1 MLINTLIN
9 DFLLAYE
16 KEKGVSEHTIRAYR
30 NDFNHFESWLE
41 ENNISKVEE
50 LDNLSSRD
58 FRAFWGNRRKA
69 GLSAI
74 SMRRGQS
81 ALRSLFRFAMRKK
94 LIEKNAALLMESPK
108 VAKPLPKALQIN
120 HVETLLSMPESTGF
134 YGLRDRC
141 LLEFIYGSGLR
152 VSEAVGL
159 TFHSVD
165 KENQI
170 IRIKGKGNKERL
182 VPVTPIAL
190 EYLDKYIEARSLRFP
205 NLKNQEHL
213 FLNRF
218 GNPIST
224 RSVGLLVDKYTLKS
238 ATLLN
243 VSPHQFRHSFATH
256 LLNNGADIRAVQ
268 EMLGHSSLSTTQ
280 IYAQI
285 SKEKLLQ
292 TYRACHPRSGDNK
305 S

>member
-1 MLINTLIN
+1 MLITNLIN

-16 KEKGVSEHTIRAYR
+16 KEKSASEHTIRAYR
-30 NDFNHFESWLE
+30 NDFNHFEAWLE
-41 ENNISKVEE
+41 EKEIRVVAQ
-50 LDNLSSRD
+50 LDQLASRD
-58 FRAFWGNRRKA
+58 LRAYWGQRRKD

-81 ALRSLFRFAMRKK
+81 ALRSLFRYALKKK
-94 LIEKNAALLMESPK
+94 LLKKNAAKLMDSPK
-108 VAKPLPKALQIN
+108 VAKPLPKALTTN
-120 HVETLLSMPESTGF
+120 FVEILLSTPESVGF

-141 LLEFIYGSGLR
+141 ILEFIYGSGLR

-159 TFHSVD
+159 TFDCIDRH
-165 KENQI
+165 NQI
-170 IRIKGKGNKERL
+170 ARVKGKGNKERL
-182 VPVTPIAL
+182 VPMTPVALTAL
-190 EYLDKYIEARSLRFP
+190 ERYVEVRAMRFP
-205 NLKNQEHL
+205 EIKERHI

-218 GNPIST
+218 GDPIST
-224 RSVGLLVDKYTLKS
+224 RAIGLLVDKYTLKS

-243 VSPHQFRHSFATH
+243 VTPHQFRHSFATH

-268 EMLGHSSLSTTQ
+268 EMLGHASLSTTQ

-292 TYRACHPRSGDNK
+292 TYKLCHPRSGEA
-305 S
+305 